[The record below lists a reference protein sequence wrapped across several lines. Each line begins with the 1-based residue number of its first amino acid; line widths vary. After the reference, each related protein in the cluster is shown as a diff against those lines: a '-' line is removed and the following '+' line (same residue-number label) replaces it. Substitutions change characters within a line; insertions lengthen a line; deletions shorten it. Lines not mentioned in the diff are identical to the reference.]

1 MHSLTSINK
10 IEQQF
15 EIIAIVPAVV
25 APRPA
30 DDGCREGGGAR
41 VCRELLPPGAVE
53 DEAGEVDHEER
64 RLEVRREERL
74 VVLKGKNMLGRKVL
88 FRNLFPIRLWHEI
101 NSQINRKSNS
111 CYAANE
117 SRLPSEGMICKHGY
131 TCKNIL

>member
-1 MHSLTSINK
+1 MSSCLASLVVVVVVGNHNTGTEFPAFGPGLTSINK

-15 EIIAIVPAVV
+15 AIIAIVPGVV

-74 VVLKGKNMLGRKVL
+74 VVLKGKNMMGRKDL
-88 FRNLFPIRLWHEI
+88 FSNFFSNPIV
-101 NSQINRKSNS
+101 
-111 CYAANE
+111 A
-117 SRLPSEGMICKHGY
+117 
-131 TCKNIL
+131 